1 MATSLLSDELWH
13 IIQPLLPEHTP
24 DPRGGRPRVSDRQA
38 LSGIL
43 FVLMTGIPW
52 RHLPTSL
59 GFGSGPTCWRRLK
72 EWHEAG
78 VWQQLHH
85 ELLQRLH
92 LADRID
98 WERACV
104 DSSSVKAKK
113 GGSAVGPNPTDRGR
127 PGCKRHVLT
136 DSNGV
141 PLVVLFSGANMHDS
155 VPLTALLEGLPKLQ
169 GSRGRPRHR
178 PNKLHAD
185 KAYDYTR
192 CREACG
198 VRGITPRI
206 ARRGKDSSTTLG
218 RHRWVVE
225 RTFAWLNHA
234 KRLAVR
240 CERRLDIYCAF
251 TLLRCAMI
259 CFKKLMLGF

>member
-1 MATSLLSDELWH
+1 MATSLLPDELWY

-72 EWHEAG
+72 KWHEAG

-85 ELLQRLH
+85 ELLHRLH

-104 DSSSVKAKK
+104 DGSSVKAKK
-113 GGSAVGPNPTDRGR
+113 GD
-127 PGCKRHVLT
+127 
-136 DSNGV
+136 
-141 PLVVLFSGANMHDS
+141 
-155 VPLTALLEGLPKLQ
+155 LP
-169 GSRGRPRHR
+169 
-178 PNKLHAD
+178 
-185 KAYDYTR
+185 
-192 CREACG
+192 
-198 VRGITPRI
+198 
-206 ARRGKDSSTTLG
+206 
-218 RHRWVVE
+218 
-225 RTFAWLNHA
+225 
-234 KRLAVR
+234 
-240 CERRLDIYCAF
+240 
-251 TLLRCAMI
+251 
-259 CFKKLMLGF
+259 